1 MIRDWDGHELGG
13 RARLGVVSLAAALY
27 DPEGRSAHE
36 RELGFS
42 ALADDVGC
50 WLGTP
55 SRTTRVALLALL
67 VVLEVSPI
75 RFGYGPRSMSALA
88 PSERVGYLA
97 ALDAA
102 RTRALDV
109 WKAVL
114 GMAYFAGERGDARMK
129 VVRAPST
136 LLVKK
141 AGRATTRVPLRHEAA
156 ESKHSLQSI
165 ESIQGRVA

>member
-1 MIRDWDGHELGG
+1 MIRDWDKHELGP
-13 RARLGVVSLAAALY
+13 RARRSVVSLAAALY
-27 DPEGRSAHE
+27 DPEGRSTHAHE
-36 RELGFS
+36 SGFS
-42 ALADDVGC
+42 VLADDVGC

-55 SRTTRVALLALL
+55 SPTTRYALLALL
-67 VVLEVSPI
+67 VVLEVSPM

-109 WKAVL
+109 WKSVL
-114 GMAYFAGERGDARMK
+114 GMAYFAGDRGDERMK

-136 LLVKK
+136 LLVKT
-141 AGRATTRVPLRHEAA
+141 AGRP
-156 ESKHSLQSI
+156 KHSLQLIPSI
-165 ESIQGRVA
+165 SKRAS